1 MKRIFNLVKVMSK
14 ASSENLLAV
23 NKKTKIKTGSKLGML
38 LIYAI
43 LVVYIAG
50 FVGFFSYLV
59 INNLASIGQEGL
71 SFQFLFLAL
80 NAFII
85 ITTLIVT
92 PTVLYF
98 SKDVENYLVM
108 PLKPW
113 EIMISKFFT
122 SLLFSYLTTLVVML
136 PFIVMYVYLLGFN
149 LLTVLMYMLTFIL
162 IPIFPSS
169 LISIIIILI
178 FTFAP
183 FVKNKD
189 IFTYFTMFITVVFS
203 LSLSLTSKLEN
214 IDANS
219 LANLLNSG
227 DNSLLSVIQS
237 PFNPSTQFAKA
248 IINHDLLAL
257 IIGVLIALSLLII
270 LGFIGQALYFKGAIG
285 ISEMSSKKKN
295 LSLKDSK
302 KLTQSKSQTVSL
314 ALQDWRKILRTPIL
328 LTNYYMGVIL
338 LPILLIIPIIV
349 EGDLSEVLLF
359 IETIKELIKTVDTVF
374 LTKLFILFGLV
385 FGFSLTSFSSLASTS
400 FSREGTNMQF
410 LNSMP
415 ISIQTLYHSKLIVS
429 IATLSIIPLI
439 FGLVAGILLNIN
451 TVLIIIMSLSII
463 AGSVFSSLLGC
474 IFDIIAPKLVW
485 ETEQQAVKQNFVSMI
500 AMFVQMGFMGLM
512 GYLIFKLTF
521 DQSFILILGVCI
533 SLSIA
538 LYFISRQ
545 LLDKVLLNKV
555 ESI

>member
-162 IPIFPSS
+162 IPIFPSC

-214 IDANS
+214 IDANN

-302 KLTQSKSQTVSL
+302 KLTKSKSQTVSL

-359 IETIKELIKTVDTVF
+359 IETIKEVIKTVDTVF

-521 DQSFILILGVCI
+521 DQSFILILGVSI

>member
-1 MKRIFNLVKVMSK
+1 MKRIFTLVKVMSK
-14 ASSENLLAV
+14 ASSENLLAA
-23 NKKTKIKTGSKLGML
+23 NKKTKNKTGSKLGML

-43 LVVYIAG
+43 LAVYIAG

-59 INNLASIGQEGL
+59 INTLASIGQEGL

-85 ITTLIVT
+85 LTNLIVT

-149 LLTVLMYMLTFIL
+149 LVTVLMYILTFIL

-169 LISIIIILI
+169 LMTIIIILI

-285 ISEMSSKKKN
+285 ISEMISKKKN

-302 KLTQSKSQTVSL
+302 KLTQSKSQIVSL

-338 LPILLIIPIIV
+338 LPILLIIPIIM
-349 EGDLSEVLLF
+349 EGDLNEIMLVLNNL
-359 IETIKELIKTVDTVF
+359 KEIVKSFDTSFLIKC
-374 LTKLFILFGLV
+374 FILIGII
-385 FGFSLTSFSSLASTS
+385 FGFSLTSFSTLAATS
-400 FSREGTNMQF
+400 FSREGSNLQF
-410 LNSMP
+410 LKSMP
-415 ISIQTLYHSKLIVS
+415 IELKTLYHSKLIVS
-429 IATLSIIPLI
+429 ISTLSLIPMI
-439 FGLVAGILLNIN
+439 FGLVVCIFLNIN
-451 TVLIIIMSLSII
+451 IILIALMIFSII
-463 AGSVFSSLLGC
+463 AGSIFSSLLGC
-474 IFDIIAPKLVW
+474 IFDIVAPKLIW

-521 DQSFILILGVCI
+521 DQSFILILGVSI
-533 SLSIA
+533 GLSIA